1 MRQSHRHHL
10 PATGPRGRH
19 EPVGETT
26 SAPVHCGRPMVV
38 RRLDVLHPESSAN
51 RMILD
56 VAVTGRCVH
65 ACRCG
70 FLLESPATDG
80 PAELLDAPADAG
92 LFRDLFLRRVTAA
105 AGALESAQWTV
116 DQATGDGGPAGGGQ
130 SAAQLWAF
138 DAAVESAWWAF
149 DQAGFA
155 LQAELRLAARQ
166 GVPLHDLAVAAGMSQ
181 EAVEESLTGPWP
193 SDGATGR

>member
-70 FLLESPATDG
+70 FLLESP
-80 PAELLDAPADAG
+80 PP
-92 LFRDLFLRRVTAA
+92 
-105 AGALESAQWTV
+105 
-116 DQATGDGGPAGGGQ
+116 
-130 SAAQLWAF
+130 
-138 DAAVESAWWAF
+138 
-149 DQAGFA
+149 
-155 LQAELRLAARQ
+155 
-166 GVPLHDLAVAAGMSQ
+166 
-181 EAVEESLTGPWP
+181 
-193 SDGATGR
+193 TGRPSCWTPRPTPGSSGTCSCGA